1 MHTTL
6 HTKHK
11 TDLCAISKSIAMLI
25 FFQRKK
31 IVGQNIALI
40 RKVVQWIER
49 NVKIP
54 LDNFEKKMYE
64 QNLLIKTSKT
74 NYVPD
79 SINSEHC

>member
-54 LDNFEKKMYE
+54 LDNFEKKNVWIEFTY
-64 QNLLIKTSKT
+64 
-74 NYVPD
+74 
-79 SINSEHC
+79 